1 MDIVNLLISLA
12 SGVAGGNI
20 AGAVSKEN
28 SLGTLGNSL
37 AGLFGGGIG
46 GYILQAIELANRT
59 GLTNQLSNA
68 ANAAPAATGLDL
80 GSILAN
86 IGTSGVSGAVL
97 MVIVGLIKNALNKS

>member
-12 SGVAGGNI
+12 SGAAGGNI

-28 SLGTLGNSL
+28 SLGTLGNTL

-46 GYILQAIELANRT
+46 GYILQAIELANKT
-59 GLTNQLSNA
+59 GLTSQLS
-68 ANAAPAATGLDL
+68 NAAPAATGLDL

-97 MVIVGLIKNALNKS
+97 MIIVGLIKNALSKS

>member
-1 MDIVNLLISLA
+1 MDIVSLLISLA
-12 SGVAGGNI
+12 SGAAGGNI

-28 SLGTLGNSL
+28 SLGTLGNTL

-46 GYILQAIELANRT
+46 GYILQAIELANKT
-59 GLTNQLSNA
+59 GLTSQLSNA
-68 ANAAPAATGLDL
+68 ATSPAATGLDL

-97 MVIVGLIKNALNKS
+97 MVIVGLIKNALSKS